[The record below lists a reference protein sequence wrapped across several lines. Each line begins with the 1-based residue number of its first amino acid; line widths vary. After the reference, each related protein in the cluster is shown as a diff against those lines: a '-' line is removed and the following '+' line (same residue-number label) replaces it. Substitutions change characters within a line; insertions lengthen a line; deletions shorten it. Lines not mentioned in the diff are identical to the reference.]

1 MTEEQ
6 RWKQQIQIE
15 LDRNKC
21 LKGIWDE
28 LKDIK
33 NLKKVEMG
41 ASPIVNACRSVEELN
56 QLVEAIARPTAFM
69 EGGGLHADDES
80 IREGTS

>member
-6 RWKQQIQIE
+6 RWKQQYQIE

-28 LKDIK
+28 LKDLK

-41 ASPIVNACRSVEELN
+41 CSPIINACRSVEELD
-56 QLVEAIARPTAFM
+56 QLVTAIANPTTFM
-69 EGGGLHADDES
+69 EACKDES
-80 IREGTS
+80 SDTGNAT

>member
-6 RWKQQIQIE
+6 RWKQQYQIE

-28 LKDIK
+28 LKDLK

-41 ASPIVNACRSVEELN
+41 CSPIINACRSVEELE
-56 QLVEAIARPTAFM
+56 QLVEAIANPTTFM
-69 EGGGLHADDES
+69 EAEHES
-80 IREGTS
+80 TDTGNAT

>member
-6 RWKQQIQIE
+6 RWKQQYQLE

-28 LKDIK
+28 LKDLK
-33 NLKKVEMG
+33 NLKKIEMS
-41 ASPIVNACRSVEELN
+41 ASPMIKECRSVEELN
-56 QLVEAIARPTAFM
+56 QLVEAIAHPTRFM
-69 EGGGLHADDES
+69 ERGESNADN
-80 IREGTS
+80 EGV

>member
-6 RWKQQIQIE
+6 RWKQQYQIE

-28 LKDIK
+28 LKDLK

-56 QLVEAIARPTAFM
+56 QLVEAIANPTRFM
-69 EGGGLHADDES
+69 EGCESNADN
-80 IREGTS
+80 EGV

>member
-6 RWKQQIQIE
+6 RWKQQYQLE

-28 LKDIK
+28 LKELK
-33 NLKKVEMG
+33 NLKKIEMS
-41 ASPIVNACRSVEELN
+41 ASPMIKECRSVEELS
-56 QLVEAIARPTAFM
+56 QLVEAIANPTGFM
-69 EGGGLHADDES
+69 ERGESNADDE
-80 IREGTS
+80 GV